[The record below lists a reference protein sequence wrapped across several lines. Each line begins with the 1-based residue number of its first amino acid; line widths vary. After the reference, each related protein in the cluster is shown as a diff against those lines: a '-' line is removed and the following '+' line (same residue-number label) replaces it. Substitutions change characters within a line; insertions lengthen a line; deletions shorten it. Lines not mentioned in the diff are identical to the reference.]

1 MKWEGNCNSH
11 GFSEAKESIRI
22 YSGLFLYMFAWSTFG
37 VKYKS
42 TCMYHI
48 CSFFLYY
55 NWIFKSTVI
64 RKIKC
69 FICISCF
76 FHVFFLFIFFL
87 SKAAFQTFISG
98 FYYKGP
104 LVFNAFNNKCSLWFD
119 IIPHFFFHYAKCFL
133 RLLYIRVHGVHC
145 RVWYF
150 LNFSS

>member
-22 YSGLFLYMFAWSTFG
+22 YSGLFLYMLAWSNFG

-76 FHVFFLFIFFL
+76 FHVFFLFIFFYQKL
-87 SKAAFQTFISG
+87 LFKLLF
-98 FYYKGP
+98 
-104 LVFNAFNNKCSLWFD
+104 LVFIIRDRWFLMLLIINVHFDSILYHIFFSTMRSAF
-119 IIPHFFFHYAKCFL
+119 
-133 RLLYIRVHGVHC
+133 
-145 RVWYF
+145 
-150 LNFSS
+150 

>member
-22 YSGLFLYMFAWSTFG
+22 YSGLFLYMLALSTFG

-76 FHVFFLFIFFL
+76 FHVFFPVHFFL

-104 LVFNAFNNKCSLWFD
+104 LVLMLL
-119 IIPHFFFHYAKCFL
+119 IINVHLDSILYHIFFPLCEVLFKAIVYTCTWRTL
-133 RLLYIRVHGVHC
+133 
-145 RVWYF
+145 
-150 LNFSS
+150 

>member
-22 YSGLFLYMFAWSTFG
+22 YSGLFLYMLAWSTFG

-76 FHVFFLFIFFL
+76 FHVFFLFIFFYQKL
-87 SKAAFQTFISG
+87 LFKLLF
-98 FYYKGP
+98 
-104 LVFNAFNNKCSLWFD
+104 LVFIIRDRWFLMLLIINVHFDSILYHIFFSTMRSAF
-119 IIPHFFFHYAKCFL
+119 
-133 RLLYIRVHGVHC
+133 
-145 RVWYF
+145 
-150 LNFSS
+150 

>member
-22 YSGLFLYMFAWSTFG
+22 YSGLFLYMLALSTFG

-76 FHVFFLFIFFL
+76 FHVFFPVHFFFYQKLLFKLLF
-87 SKAAFQTFISG
+87 
-98 FYYKGP
+98 
-104 LVFNAFNNKCSLWFD
+104 LVFIIRDRWFLMLL
-119 IIPHFFFHYAKCFL
+119 IINVHFDSILYHIFFHYAKCFL

-145 RVWYF
+145 RVRYF